1 LVLLPMMREAFGQSD
16 LEKQVVN
23 LARSKITTVAR
34 RSEIFQA
41 VEGAESKCGHLP
53 WRPWESR
60 GDR

>member
-1 LVLLPMMREAFGQSD
+1 MMREAFGQSD